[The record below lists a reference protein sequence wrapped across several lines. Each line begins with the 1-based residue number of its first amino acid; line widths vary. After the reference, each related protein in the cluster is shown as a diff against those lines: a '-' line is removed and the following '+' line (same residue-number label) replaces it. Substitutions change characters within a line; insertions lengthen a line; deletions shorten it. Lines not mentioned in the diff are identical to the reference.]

1 MTAAEPAGASWERM
15 VRCTDA
21 LGRARVVAIHVD
33 DDGIGITTPPGES
46 ARWADDEGAQHLRN
60 ALADAIV
67 EYRLRTRGES

>member
-1 MTAAEPAGASWERM
+1 MTAAESADPPWERV

-21 LGRARVVAIHVD
+21 LGRARDVAIHVD

-46 ARWADDEGAQHLRN
+46 ARWGDAEGAQLLRN

-67 EYRLRTRGES
+67 EYRLRTRGEP